1 MAPWLPP
8 IVVYCPPAQQCS
20 AVAPPAPPRPHP
32 RPRPVPPP
40 CRCPPFSPPP
50 PHPPRASPAIRVC
63 GGEGGALTGG
73 ALWVPCSWAG
83 GGALPSLALWARPR
97 APYLGASPG
106 LSLQGRARRWRGA
119 PGIARER
126 PVRRA
131 PAGRNATP
139 LCARR
144 TTCSTVRHERPTIQR
159 DARPRHPGL
168 CVLHGR
174 QGGCAAG
181 GSLVRRFSALHRP
194 AAAVA

>member
-1 MAPWLPP
+1 MAPRLPP

-50 PHPPRASPAIRVC
+50 PHPPRASPAIVVC

-106 LSLQGRARRWRGA
+106 LAIQAVRDAIAPLPTQRGKTRPARTSGTECHPALCAPNCSNCGRPARRQSSGTPGNGIPACASSTGVRAGA
-119 PGIARER
+119 P
-126 PVRRA
+126 RA
-131 PAGRNATP
+131 AH
-139 LCARR
+139 
-144 TTCSTVRHERPTIQR
+144 SF
-159 DARPRHPGL
+159 
-168 CVLHGR
+168 
-174 QGGCAAG
+174 AA
-181 GSLVRRFSALHRP
+181 FPALHRP